1 VAVKCK
7 TLKTPSWLR
16 FLVNLEITVLVGLTF
31 SLLILPWAF
40 LGRLGLGGGGGAKVP
55 AVNISSTIWCIYET
69 FTTSGWY
76 ALFKYIMTF
85 MLSWQKIMTSLI
97 EKNFF
102 RSFKMIFLMLIF
114 SCFADKKVVAY
125 IKKIVSLCFYCIAT
139 ITIKLN

>member
-16 FLVNLEITVLVGLTF
+16 FLVNLKITVLVGLTF

-40 LGRLGLGGGGGAKVP
+40 LGRLGLGGGGAKVP

-76 ALFKYIMTF
+76 ALFKYIMTL

-114 SCFADKKVVAY
+114 SCFADKKVVY
-125 IKKIVSLCFYCIAT
+125 QKNSFSLFLLYC
-139 ITIKLN
+139 NYYN